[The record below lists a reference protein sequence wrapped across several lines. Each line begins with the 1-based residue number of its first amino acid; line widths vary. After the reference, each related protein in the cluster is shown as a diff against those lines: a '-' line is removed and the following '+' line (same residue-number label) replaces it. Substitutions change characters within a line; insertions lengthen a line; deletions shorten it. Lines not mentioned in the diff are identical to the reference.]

1 MYQCVCCGLA
11 VPSANG
17 RRNLG
22 SPYNQVTVILRQLV
36 SDKYSTTVAIQLL
49 PSHITSESKV
59 FACKVCFRRIEKLI
73 RLKSDTEQL
82 LQELSQKL
90 EEAFKANNISTDN
103 EEENSAR
110 DNGEENSASGPSVG
124 LTPTKRL
131 LQDVQES
138 TPKRRRRPDAAEQQA
153 LSQTVVTG
161 SPAVSVSLGVL
172 SH

>member
-1 MYQCVCCGLA
+1 MTMYHCVCCGLA

-22 SPYNQVTVILRQLV
+22 SPSSNQVTVILRQLV
-36 SDKYSTTVAIQLL
+36 SDKYSTAVAIQLL

-59 FACKVCFRRIEKLI
+59 FACKVCFRRIEKFI

-90 EEAFKANNISTDN
+90 KEGIKANNISTDN
-103 EEENSAR
+103 REES
-110 DNGEENSASGPSVG
+110 SASGPSVG
-124 LTPTKRL
+124 RTPTKRL

-161 SPAVSVSLGVL
+161 SPAVSVSFGVL
-172 SH
+172 IAILKCI